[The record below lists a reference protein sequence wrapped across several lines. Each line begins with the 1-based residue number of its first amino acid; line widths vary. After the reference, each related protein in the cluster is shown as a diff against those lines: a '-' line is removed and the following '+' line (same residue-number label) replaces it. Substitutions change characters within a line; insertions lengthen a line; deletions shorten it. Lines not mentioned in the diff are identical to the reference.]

1 MSAVLSKELDKYEY
15 LTGEYLGYKQGA
27 VEQVQFEY
35 SPLGKVVNKVLKN
48 NDKVNKANIYDN
60 DLSYV
65 LCIIL
70 IYIVCLILMKYH

>member
-1 MSAVLSKELDKYEY
+1 MLSKELDKYEY

-35 SPLGKVVNKVLKN
+35 SPLGKVVNKVLKKD
-48 NDKVNKANIYDN
+48 DKVNKANIYDN
-60 DLSYV
+60 DLSYA

-70 IYIVCLILMKYH
+70 IYIVY